1 MEAHMS
7 FRRVVSLLLLAA
19 YLPACTS
26 FRPAPEPL
34 TALNAGSKPVKQVR
48 VVTTNGAQIDVNAP
62 RVAND
67 TLFGTTWMTG
77 PGGKQVSEAVAISVA
92 DLRTVEVRRSDGG
105 KTALLIGGIVVGMI
119 LLSAAGCSDSDYG
132 C

>member
-1 MEAHMS
+1 MS
-7 FRRVVSLLLLAA
+7 MRGVVSMLLLVA

-34 TALNAGSKPVKQVR
+34 SALNTASSPAQQVR
-48 VVTTNGAQIDVNAP
+48 VTTTDGVQVAVDGP

-67 TLFGTTWMTG
+67 TLFGTTWSTG
-77 PGGKQVSEAVAISVA
+77 SGGKQAAQAVAFPLA
-92 DLRTVEVRRSDGG
+92 ALRSVEVRRSDGG
-105 KTALLIGGIVVGMI
+105 KTALLIGGIVVGI
-119 LLSAAGCSDSDYG
+119 VLLGVAGSCGSGFG